1 MLYTKDLLRVKP
13 TEFNLAPGRILISVP
28 LYNDAFFNRS
38 VVLLT
43 DYDDEHVAGLI
54 VNHCLPYTVRQ
65 LVNEIQT
72 DSPIYLGG
80 PVQPEALFLIH
91 NFDSCKAAAR
101 ILPNIYVGYNE
112 VLLALIEHHAIDT
125 LRYKFLMGYS
135 GWSKGQLEDEVKK
148 NMWVIGN
155 PTPDLIFSS
164 HSEQIWPSA
173 IKVLGE
179 DYDHWLKI
187 PSNISLN

>member
-1 MLYTKDLLRVKP
+1 MPYTKDLLRVKP

-43 DYDDEHVAGLI
+43 DYDEEHVAGLI
-54 VNHCLPYTVRQ
+54 VNHSLPYTVRQ

-72 DSPIYLGG
+72 DAPIYLGG
-80 PVQPEALFLIH
+80 PVQPDALFLIH
-91 NFDSCKAAAR
+91 NFDNCKAAAR
-101 ILPNIYVGYNE
+101 IMPNIYVGYNE
-112 VLLALIEHHAIDT
+112 ILLALIEHHAIDT
-125 LRYKFLMGYS
+125 LRFKFLMGYA
-135 GWSKGQLEDEVKK
+135 GWSKGQLEEEVKK

-155 PTPDLIFSS
+155 PTPDLIFST
-164 HSEQIWPSA
+164 HSDQIWPSA
-173 IKVLGE
+173 IKVLGD
-179 DYDHWLKI
+179 DYVDWLKM